1 MAFDLIFKD
10 NTFILTLT
18 GSVDLSETSTI
29 KESLVNEPKAGFK
42 KLSIVAESVDY
53 IDSSAVALLLF
64 AKRIAEE
71 NQMLFEIISIS
82 DAATKVIQ
90 LAGLDKVFTLPV
102 NSSSQ
107 SEPPAQEP
115 EINIDLNEDINND
128 NEINLSPVED
138 LDHTADGMHIENKD
152 EVEIDLNLDFTMEE
166 EGETAPAVDNTKDSE
181 QNLSN
186 TKDSGGDSK
195 SDDFEF
201 KPGTFE

>member
-1 MAFDLIFKD
+1 MAFDLIFRG

-18 GSVDLSETSTI
+18 GSVDLSETSII

-42 KLSIVAESVDY
+42 KLSIIAESVDY

-71 NQMLFEIISIS
+71 NQMLFEINSIS

-107 SEPPAQEP
+107 SEPVQEP
-115 EINIDLNEDINND
+115 EVNIDLNADIDND
-128 NEINLSPVED
+128 NEINLSPAED
-138 LDHTADGMHIENKD
+138 LDETADGMDTEEKD
-152 EVEIDLNLDFTMEE
+152 ELEMDFNLDFSSEE
-166 EGETAPAVDNTKDSE
+166 EEISQPVDNTKDSE

-186 TKDSGGDSK
+186 NKDSGDDSK

>member
-1 MAFDLIFKD
+1 MAFDLIFRG

-18 GSVDLSETSTI
+18 GSVDLSETSII

-42 KLSIVAESVDY
+42 KLSIIAESVDY

-71 NQMLFEIISIS
+71 NQMLFEINSIS

-107 SEPPAQEP
+107 SEPVQEP
-115 EINIDLNEDINND
+115 EVNIDLNADIDND
-128 NEINLSPVED
+128 NEINLSPAED
-138 LDHTADGMHIENKD
+138 LDETADGMDTEEKD
-152 EVEIDLNLDFTMEE
+152 EVEIDFNLDFSTEE
-166 EGETAPAVDNTKDSE
+166 EEISQPVDNTKDSE

-186 TKDSGGDSK
+186 NKDSGDDSK

>member
-10 NTFILTLT
+10 NAFILTLT

-71 NQMLFEIISIS
+71 NQMLFEITSIS

-102 NSSSQ
+102 NSSNQ
-107 SEPPAQEP
+107 SEPTQEP
-115 EINIDLNEDINND
+115 EINIDLNADND

-166 EGETAPAVDNTKDSE
+166 EGETARAVDNTKDSE

-186 TKDSGGDSK
+186 TKDSGDDSK

>member
-42 KLSIVAESVDY
+42 KLSIIAESVDY

-71 NQMLFEIISIS
+71 NQMLFEITSIS

-107 SEPPAQEP
+107 TEPVQEP
-115 EINIDLNEDINND
+115 EVNIDLNADIDND
-128 NEINLSPVED
+128 NEINLSPAED
-138 LDHTADGMHIENKD
+138 LDETADGMDTEEKD
-152 EVEIDLNLDFTMEE
+152 EVEMDFDLDFSTEE
-166 EGETAPAVDNTKDSE
+166 EEIVQPVDNTKDSE

-186 TKDSGGDSK
+186 NKDSGNESK

>member
-42 KLSIVAESVDY
+42 KLSIIAESVDY

-71 NQMLFEIISIS
+71 NQMLFEITSIS

-107 SEPPAQEP
+107 TEPVQEP
-115 EINIDLNEDINND
+115 EVNIDLNADIDND
-128 NEINLSPVED
+128 NEINLSPAED
-138 LDHTADGMHIENKD
+138 LDETADGMDTEEKD
-152 EVEIDLNLDFTMEE
+152 EVEIDFNLDFSTEKEE
-166 EGETAPAVDNTKDSE
+166 IPQPVDNTKDSE

-186 TKDSGGDSK
+186 NKDSGNDSK

>member
-10 NTFILTLT
+10 NAFILTLT

-71 NQMLFEIISIS
+71 NQMLFEITSIS

-115 EINIDLNEDINND
+115 EINIDLNADND

-138 LDHTADGMHIENKD
+138 IEHTADGMHTEDKD

-166 EGETAPAVDNTKDSE
+166 EGETAPAVDITKDSE
-181 QNLSN
+181 QNSPN
-186 TKDSGGDSK
+186 TKDSGDDSK

>member
-18 GSVDLSETSTI
+18 GSIDLSETSTI

-42 KLSIVAESVDY
+42 KLSIIAESVDY

-71 NQMLFEIISIS
+71 NQMLFEITSIS
-82 DAATKVIQ
+82 DVATKVIQ

-107 SEPPAQEP
+107 SEPLQEP
-115 EINIDLNEDINND
+115 ELSIDLNADIDND
-128 NEINLSPVED
+128 NENNLSPAED
-138 LDHTADGMHIENKD
+138 LDETADGMDTEEKD
-152 EVEIDLNLDFTMEE
+152 EVEMDFDLDFSKEE
-166 EGETAPAVDNTKDSE
+166 EEIVQPVDNTEDSE

-186 TKDSGGDSK
+186 NKDSGDESK

>member
-42 KLSIVAESVDY
+42 KLSIIAESVEY

-71 NQMLFEIISIS
+71 NQMLFEITSIS

-107 SEPPAQEP
+107 SESVQEP
-115 EINIDLNEDINND
+115 EVNIDLNADIDND

-138 LDHTADGMHIENKD
+138 LDETADGMDTEEKD
-152 EVEIDLNLDFTMEE
+152 EVEMDFNLDFSTEE
-166 EGETAPAVDNTKDSE
+166 EESPQTVDNTNDSE
-181 QNLSN
+181 QNLPN
-186 TKDSGGDSK
+186 NKDSGDDSK

>member
-42 KLSIVAESVDY
+42 KLSIIAESVDY

-71 NQMLFEIISIS
+71 NQMLFEITSIS

-90 LAGLDKVFTLPV
+90 LAGLDKVFTLPI

-107 SEPPAQEP
+107 TEPVQEP
-115 EINIDLNEDINND
+115 EVNIDLNADIDND
-128 NEINLSPVED
+128 NEINLSPAED
-138 LDHTADGMHIENKD
+138 LDETADGMDTEEKD
-152 EVEIDLNLDFTMEE
+152 EVEMDFDLDFSTEE
-166 EGETAPAVDNTKDSE
+166 DNNAQPVDNTKDSE

-186 TKDSGGDSK
+186 NKDSGEDSK

>member
-42 KLSIVAESVDY
+42 KLSIIAESVDY

-71 NQMLFEIISIS
+71 NQMLFEITSIS

-107 SEPPAQEP
+107 TEPVQEP
-115 EINIDLNEDINND
+115 EVNIDLNADIDND
-128 NEINLSPVED
+128 NEINLSPAED
-138 LDHTADGMHIENKD
+138 LDETADGMDTEEKD
-152 EVEIDLNLDFTMEE
+152 EVEMDFDLDFSTEE
-166 EGETAPAVDNTKDSE
+166 DNNAQPVDNTKDSE

-186 TKDSGGDSK
+186 NKDSGEDSK

>member
-1 MAFDLIFKD
+1 MAFDLIFRG

-18 GSVDLSETSTI
+18 GSVDLSETSII

-42 KLSIVAESVDY
+42 KLSIIAESVDY

-71 NQMLFEIISIS
+71 NQMLFEINSIS

-107 SEPPAQEP
+107 SEPVQEP
-115 EINIDLNEDINND
+115 EVNIDLNADIDND
-128 NEINLSPVED
+128 NEINLSPAED
-138 LDHTADGMHIENKD
+138 LDETADGMDTEEKD
-152 EVEIDLNLDFTMEE
+152 EVEMDFNLDFSTEE
-166 EGETAPAVDNTKDSE
+166 EEISQPVDNTKDSE

-186 TKDSGGDSK
+186 NKDSGDDSK

>member
-18 GSVDLSETSTI
+18 GSVDLSETSII

-42 KLSIVAESVDY
+42 KLSIIAESVDY

-71 NQMLFEIISIS
+71 NQMLFEINSIS
-82 DAATKVIQ
+82 DAATKVIK

-107 SEPPAQEP
+107 SEPVQEP
-115 EINIDLNEDINND
+115 EVNIDLNADIDND

-138 LDHTADGMHIENKD
+138 LNETADGMDTEEKD
-152 EVEIDLNLDFTMEE
+152 EVEMDFNLDFSTEE
-166 EGETAPAVDNTKDSE
+166 EEDNAQPVDNTKDSE

-186 TKDSGGDSK
+186 NKDSGDDSK

>member
-42 KLSIVAESVDY
+42 KLSIIAESVDY

-71 NQMLFEIISIS
+71 NQMLFEITSIS

-107 SEPPAQEP
+107 TEPVQEP
-115 EINIDLNEDINND
+115 EVNIDLNADIDND
-128 NEINLSPVED
+128 NEINLSPAED
-138 LDHTADGMHIENKD
+138 LDETADGMDTEEKD
-152 EVEIDLNLDFTMEE
+152 EVEMDFNLDFSTEE
-166 EGETAPAVDNTKDSE
+166 EEIPQTVDNTNDSE

-186 TKDSGGDSK
+186 NKDSGDDSK

>member
-42 KLSIVAESVDY
+42 KLSIIAESIDY

-71 NQMLFEIISIS
+71 NQMLFEITSIS

-107 SEPPAQEP
+107 TEPVQEP
-115 EINIDLNEDINND
+115 EVNIDLNADIDND
-128 NEINLSPVED
+128 NEINLSPAED
-138 LDHTADGMHIENKD
+138 LDETADGMDTEEKD
-152 EVEIDLNLDFTMEE
+152 EVEIDFNLDFSTEKEE
-166 EGETAPAVDNTKDSE
+166 IPQPVDNTKDSE

-186 TKDSGGDSK
+186 NKDSGDDSK

>member
-18 GSVDLSETSTI
+18 GSVDLSETSII

-42 KLSIVAESVDY
+42 KLSIIAESVDY

-71 NQMLFEIISIS
+71 NQMLFEINSIS

-107 SEPPAQEP
+107 SEPVQEP
-115 EINIDLNEDINND
+115 EVNIDLNADIDND

-138 LDHTADGMHIENKD
+138 LNETADGMDTEEKD
-152 EVEIDLNLDFTMEE
+152 EVEMDFNLDFSTEE
-166 EGETAPAVDNTKDSE
+166 EEDNAQPVDNTKDSE

-186 TKDSGGDSK
+186 NKDSGDDSK

>member
-10 NTFILTLT
+10 NAFILTLT

-71 NQMLFEIISIS
+71 NQMLFEITSIS

-102 NSSSQ
+102 NSSNQ

-138 LDHTADGMHIENKD
+138 LDETADGMHIENKD

-186 TKDSGGDSK
+186 NKESGNDSE

>member
-10 NTFILTLT
+10 NAFILTLT

-71 NQMLFEIISIS
+71 NQMLFEITSIS

-102 NSSSQ
+102 NSSNQ
-107 SEPPAQEP
+107 SEPTQEP

-138 LDHTADGMHIENKD
+138 LDETADGMHIENKD

-166 EGETAPAVDNTKDSE
+166 EGETAPAVDNIKDSE

-186 TKDSGGDSK
+186 NKDSGDDSK

>member
-42 KLSIVAESVDY
+42 KLSIIAESVDY

-71 NQMLFEIISIS
+71 NQMLFEITSIS

-107 SEPPAQEP
+107 TEPVQEP
-115 EINIDLNEDINND
+115 EVNIDLNADIDND
-128 NEINLSPVED
+128 NEINLSPAED
-138 LDHTADGMHIENKD
+138 LDETADGMDTEEKD
-152 EVEIDLNLDFTMEE
+152 EVEMDFNLDFSTEE
-166 EGETAPAVDNTKDSE
+166 EEDNAQPVDNTKDSE

-186 TKDSGGDSK
+186 NKDSGEDSK

>member
-18 GSVDLSETSTI
+18 GSVDLSETSII

-42 KLSIVAESVDY
+42 KLSIIAESVEY

-71 NQMLFEIISIS
+71 NQMLFEINSIS

-102 NSSSQ
+102 NSFSQ
-107 SEPPAQEP
+107 SEPVQEP
-115 EINIDLNEDINND
+115 EVNIDLNADIDND
-128 NEINLSPVED
+128 NEINLSPAED
-138 LDHTADGMHIENKD
+138 LDETADGMDTEEKD
-152 EVEIDLNLDFTMEE
+152 EVEIDFNLDFSTEE
-166 EGETAPAVDNTKDSE
+166 EEISQPVDNTKDSE

-186 TKDSGGDSK
+186 NKDSGDDSK

>member
-18 GSVDLSETSTI
+18 GSVDLSETSII

-42 KLSIVAESVDY
+42 KLSIIAESVDY

-71 NQMLFEIISIS
+71 NQMLFEITSIS
-82 DAATKVIQ
+82 NAATKVIQ

-107 SEPPAQEP
+107 SEPVQEP
-115 EINIDLNEDINND
+115 EVNIDLNADIDND
-128 NEINLSPVED
+128 NEINLSPAED
-138 LDHTADGMHIENKD
+138 LDETADGMDTEEKD
-152 EVEIDLNLDFTMEE
+152 EVEMDFNLDFSTEE
-166 EGETAPAVDNTKDSE
+166 EDNAQPVDNTKDSE

-186 TKDSGGDSK
+186 NKDSGDDSK

>member
-42 KLSIVAESVDY
+42 KLSIIAESVDY

-71 NQMLFEIISIS
+71 NQMLFEITSIS

-107 SEPPAQEP
+107 TEPVQEP
-115 EINIDLNEDINND
+115 EVNIDLNADIDND
-128 NEINLSPVED
+128 NEINLSPAED
-138 LDHTADGMHIENKD
+138 LDETADGMDPEEKD
-152 EVEIDLNLDFTMEE
+152 EVEIDFNLDFSTEKEE
-166 EGETAPAVDNTKDSE
+166 IPQPVDNTKDSE

-186 TKDSGGDSK
+186 NKDSGNDSK

>member
-10 NTFILTLT
+10 NAFILTLT

-71 NQMLFEIISIS
+71 NQMLFEITSIS

-102 NSSSQ
+102 NSSNQ
-107 SEPPAQEP
+107 SEPIQEP

-152 EVEIDLNLDFTMEE
+152 ELEIDLNLDFTMEE
-166 EGETAPAVDNTKDSE
+166 EGETAPAVDNIKDSE

-186 TKDSGGDSK
+186 NKDSGDDSK

>member
-18 GSVDLSETSTI
+18 GSVDLSETSII

-42 KLSIVAESVDY
+42 KLSIIAESVDY

-71 NQMLFEIISIS
+71 NQMLFEITSIS

-107 SEPPAQEP
+107 SESVQEP
-115 EINIDLNEDINND
+115 EVNIDLNADIDND

-138 LDHTADGMHIENKD
+138 LDETADGMDTEEKD
-152 EVEIDLNLDFTMEE
+152 EVEMDFNLDFSTEE
-166 EGETAPAVDNTKDSE
+166 EEISQPVDNTKDSE

-186 TKDSGGDSK
+186 NKDSGDDSK

>member
-10 NTFILTLT
+10 NAFILTLT

-71 NQMLFEIISIS
+71 NQMLFEITSIS

-102 NSSSQ
+102 NSSNQ
-107 SEPPAQEP
+107 SEPIQEP

-138 LDHTADGMHIENKD
+138 LDHTTDGMHIENKD
-152 EVEIDLNLDFTMEE
+152 ELEIDLNLDFTMEE
-166 EGETAPAVDNTKDSE
+166 EGETAPAVDNIKDSE

-186 TKDSGGDSK
+186 NKDSGDDSK

>member
-10 NTFILTLT
+10 NAFILTLT

-71 NQMLFEIISIS
+71 NQMLFEITSIS

-102 NSSSQ
+102 NSSNQ
-107 SEPPAQEP
+107 SEPTQEP
-115 EINIDLNEDINND
+115 EIKIDLNADND

-166 EGETAPAVDNTKDSE
+166 EGETAPAVDNIKDSE

-186 TKDSGGDSK
+186 NKESGNDSE

>member
-10 NTFILTLT
+10 NAFILTLT

-71 NQMLFEIISIS
+71 NQMLFEITSIS

-102 NSSSQ
+102 NSSNQ
-107 SEPPAQEP
+107 SEPIQEP

-166 EGETAPAVDNTKDSE
+166 EGETAPAVDNIKDSE

-186 TKDSGGDSK
+186 NKESGNDSE

>member
-10 NTFILTLT
+10 NAFILTLT

-71 NQMLFEIISIS
+71 NQMLFEITSIS

-115 EINIDLNEDINND
+115 EINIDLNADND

-138 LDHTADGMHIENKD
+138 IEHTADGMHTEDKD
-152 EVEIDLNLDFTMEE
+152 KVEIDLNLDFTMEE
-166 EGETAPAVDNTKDSE
+166 EGETAPAVDNIKDSE
-181 QNLSN
+181 QNLPN
-186 TKDSGGDSK
+186 TKDSGDDSK

>member
-1 MAFDLIFKD
+1 MAFDLIFRG
-10 NTFILTLT
+10 NTFILNLT
-18 GSVDLSETSTI
+18 GSVDLSETSII

-42 KLSIVAESVDY
+42 KLSIIAESVDY

-71 NQMLFEIISIS
+71 NQMLFEINSIS

-107 SEPPAQEP
+107 SEPVQDEV
-115 EINIDLNEDINND
+115 NIDLNADIDND
-128 NEINLSPVED
+128 NEINLSPAED
-138 LDHTADGMHIENKD
+138 LDETADGMDTEEKD
-152 EVEIDLNLDFTMEE
+152 EVEIDFNLDFSTEE
-166 EGETAPAVDNTKDSE
+166 EEISQPVDNTKDSE

-186 TKDSGGDSK
+186 NKDSGDDSK

>member
-1 MAFDLIFKD
+1 MAFDLIFID

-42 KLSIVAESVDY
+42 KLSIIAESVEY

-71 NQMLFEIISIS
+71 NQMLFEITSIS

-107 SEPPAQEP
+107 SESVQEP
-115 EINIDLNEDINND
+115 EVNIDLNADIDND

-138 LDHTADGMHIENKD
+138 LDETADGMDTEEKD
-152 EVEIDLNLDFTMEE
+152 EVEMDFNLDFSTEE
-166 EGETAPAVDNTKDSE
+166 EETPQTVDNTNDSE
-181 QNLSN
+181 QNLPN
-186 TKDSGGDSK
+186 NKDSGDDSK

>member
-10 NTFILTLT
+10 NAFILTLT

-71 NQMLFEIISIS
+71 NQMLFEITSIS

-102 NSSSQ
+102 NSSNQ
-107 SEPPAQEP
+107 SEPTQEP

-166 EGETAPAVDNTKDSE
+166 EGETARAVDNTKDSE
-181 QNLSN
+181 QNLPN
-186 TKDSGGDSK
+186 TKDSGDDSK

>member
-10 NTFILTLT
+10 NAFILTLT

-71 NQMLFEIISIS
+71 NQMLFEITSIS

-102 NSSSQ
+102 NSSNQ
-107 SEPPAQEP
+107 SEPIQEP

-166 EGETAPAVDNTKDSE
+166 EGETAPAVDNIKDSE

-186 TKDSGGDSK
+186 NKDSGDDSK

>member
-42 KLSIVAESVDY
+42 KLSIIAESVDY

-71 NQMLFEIISIS
+71 NQMLFEITSIS

-107 SEPPAQEP
+107 TEPVQEP
-115 EINIDLNEDINND
+115 EVNIDLNADIDND
-128 NEINLSPVED
+128 NEINLSPAED
-138 LDHTADGMHIENKD
+138 LDETADGMDTEEKD
-152 EVEIDLNLDFTMEE
+152 EVELDFNLDFSTEKEE
-166 EGETAPAVDNTKDSE
+166 IPQPVDNTKDSE

-186 TKDSGGDSK
+186 NKDSGEDSK

>member
-10 NTFILTLT
+10 NAFILTLT

-71 NQMLFEIISIS
+71 NQMLFEITSIS

-102 NSSSQ
+102 NSSNQ
-107 SEPPAQEP
+107 SEPTQEP

-138 LDHTADGMHIENKD
+138 IEHTADGMHTEDKD
-152 EVEIDLNLDFTMEE
+152 KVEIDLNLDFTMEE
-166 EGETAPAVDNTKDSE
+166 EGETAPAVDNIKDSE

-186 TKDSGGDSK
+186 NKDSGDDSK

>member
-42 KLSIVAESVDY
+42 KLSIIAESVDY

-71 NQMLFEIISIS
+71 NQMLFEITSIS

-107 SEPPAQEP
+107 TEPVQEP
-115 EINIDLNEDINND
+115 EVNIDLNADIDND
-128 NEINLSPVED
+128 NEINLSPAED
-138 LDHTADGMHIENKD
+138 LDETADGMDTEEKD
-152 EVEIDLNLDFTMEE
+152 EVEMDFDLDFSKEE
-166 EGETAPAVDNTKDSE
+166 EEIVQPVDNTKDSE

-186 TKDSGGDSK
+186 NKDSGDESK

>member
-18 GSVDLSETSTI
+18 GSIDLSETSTI

-42 KLSIVAESVDY
+42 KLSIIAESVDY

-71 NQMLFEIISIS
+71 NQMLFEITSIS

-107 SEPPAQEP
+107 TEPVQEP
-115 EINIDLNEDINND
+115 EVNIDLNADIDND
-128 NEINLSPVED
+128 NEINLSPAED
-138 LDHTADGMHIENKD
+138 LDETADGMDTEEKD
-152 EVEIDLNLDFTMEE
+152 EVEMDFDLDFSKEE
-166 EGETAPAVDNTKDSE
+166 EEIVQPVDNTKDSE

-186 TKDSGGDSK
+186 NKDSGNESK

>member
-1 MAFDLIFKD
+1 MAFDLIFRG

-18 GSVDLSETSTI
+18 GSVDLSETSII

-42 KLSIVAESVDY
+42 KLSIIAESVDY

-71 NQMLFEIISIS
+71 NQMLFEINSIS

-107 SEPPAQEP
+107 SEPVQEP
-115 EINIDLNEDINND
+115 EVNIDLNADIDND
-128 NEINLSPVED
+128 NEINLSPAED
-138 LDHTADGMHIENKD
+138 LDETADGMDTEEKD
-152 EVEIDLNLDFTMEE
+152 EVEMDFNLDFSTEE
-166 EGETAPAVDNTKDSE
+166 EDNAQPVDNTKDSE

-186 TKDSGGDSK
+186 NKDSGDDSK